1 MAFSQAISGLNVA
14 SSHLDVIGNNIANSA
29 TLGFKSA
36 SASFA
41 DVYAGSGIGLGVK
54 LAGIQQ
60 NFNDGSISKTNRAT
74 DLAISGGG
82 FFRLQDS
89 NGDIYYSR
97 NGQFGKDAK
106 GQLVTPQGMVV
117 TGYPVA
123 MLNGVPTIQ
132 KGALPAPITV
142 PTDMM
147 NARATDDIRMTANLD
162 SSKPVIAAGAPT
174 VFNPNDSSTYSY
186 SSSVTAFD
194 SLGNER
200 ALNVYFAKRGPNAN
214 PPAGAAVTDTQW
226 DIYVVDPN
234 QTFQANTP
242 ANHSLYFNQSGQLN
256 SGTVASPLAA
266 NFNFTLA
273 AHNGG
278 AQSQINFNL
287 AESRQQR
294 VAESS
299 ISRLEQNGFQ
309 AGQFTSFSFEEDGS
323 IRAAYSNGKQQ
334 LVGQVVLAN
343 FANPGGLV
351 AKGNNVW
358 SETGES
364 GTPIIG
370 TAGTGIL
377 GKLTANALEA
387 SNVDMGQELV
397 TMILAQ
403 RNYQSNAQTIKTQDQ
418 MLQTLVNL
426 R

>member
-29 TLGFKSA
+29 TFGFKSA

-60 NFNDGSISKTNRAT
+60 NFNDGSITKTNRAT

-89 NGDIYYSR
+89 NGDIFYSR

-117 TGYPVA
+117 TGYPVVT
-123 MLNGVPTIQ
+123 LNGVPTIQ
-132 KGALPAPITV
+132 KGALPTPITV

-162 SSKPVIAAGAPT
+162 SSKPVIAAIAPT
-174 VFNPNDSSTYSY
+174 VFNPNDSNTYSY

-200 ALNVYFAKRGPNAN
+200 ALNVYFAKRGPNAA
-214 PPAGAAVTDTQW
+214 PPPGVAATDIQW
-226 DIYVVDPN
+226 DIYVVDSSLAGAQP
-234 QTFQANTP
+234 QSL
-242 ANHSLYFNQSGQLN
+242 SLYFNQSGQLN
-256 SGTVASPLAA
+256 SGTAVNPLAA
-266 NFNFTLA
+266 NFTFTLA

-278 AQSQINFNL
+278 AASTINFNF
-287 AESRQQR
+287 ADSRQQR

-403 RNYQSNAQTIKTQDQ
+403 RNYQSNAQTIKSQDQ

>member
-1 MAFSQAISGLNVA
+1 MAFSQAISGLNAA

-29 TLGFKSA
+29 TFGFKSA

-60 NFNDGSISKTNRAT
+60 NFNDGSITKTNRAT

-82 FFRLQDS
+82 FFCLQDT

-106 GQLVTPQGMVV
+106 GQLVNPQGMVV

-162 SSKPVIAAGAPT
+162 SGKPAIDVAATP
-174 VFNPNDSSTYSY
+174 FNPTDNRTYSY

-200 ALNVYFAKRGPNAN
+200 ALNVYFAKRPSA
-214 PPAGAAVTDTQW
+214 AGVTDTSW
-226 DIYVVDPN
+226 DIYVVDP
-234 QTFQANTP
+234 TQAGIP
-242 ANHSLYFNQSGQLN
+242 ASSHSLSFDQNGQLTN
-256 SGTVASPLAA
+256 VA
-266 NFNFTLA
+266 NFNYTLA

-278 AQSQINFNL
+278 AAGTINFNF
-287 AESRQQR
+287 ADSRQQR
-294 VAESS
+294 LAESS

-309 AGQFTSFSFEEDGS
+309 AGEFTSFSFEEDGS
-323 IRAAYSNGKQQ
+323 IRASYANGQQQ

-358 SETGES
+358 SEAGSS
-364 GTPIIG
+364 GAPIIG

>member
-29 TLGFKSA
+29 TFGFKSA
-36 SASFA
+36 IASFA
-41 DVYAGSGIGLGVK
+41 DVYAGSGVGLGVK
-54 LAGIQQ
+54 LTAIQQ
-60 NFNDGSISKTNRAT
+60 NFSNGSITKTNRVT

-82 FFRLQDS
+82 FFRVQDT
-89 NGDIYYSR
+89 NGDIFYTR
-97 NGQFGKDAK
+97 NGQFDKNAK
-106 GQLVTPQGMVV
+106 GQLVNPQGMVV

-123 MLNGVPTIQ
+123 TINGIPTIQ
-132 KGALPAPITV
+132 PGASPAPIII

-147 NARATDDIRMTANLD
+147 NAKATDNISMTANLD
-162 SSKPVIAAGAPT
+162 SGKAVIPATTTFSPT
-174 VFNPNDSSTYSY
+174 DNKTYSY

-200 ALNVYFAKRGPNAN
+200 ALNVYFVKRGPNAA
-214 PPAGAAVTDTQW
+214 PSTDVKW
-226 DIYVVDPN
+226 DIYIVDPS
-234 QTFQANTP
+234 QTVPTTA
-242 ANHSLYFNQSGQLN
+242 SLSLNFNQHGQLN
-256 SGTVASPLAA
+256 PETAASPLAA
-266 NFNFTLA
+266 NFDYNLA
-273 AHNGG
+273 AHNGS
-278 AQSQINFNL
+278 AASVINFNF
-287 AESRQQR
+287 AGSRQQR
-294 VAESS
+294 LAESN
-299 ISRLEQNGFQ
+299 ISHIEKNGYQ
-309 AGQFTSFSFEEDGS
+309 AGEFTSFNFEEDGS
-323 IRAAYSNGKQQ
+323 ISASYSNSQQQ

-343 FANPGGLV
+343 FVNPTGLI

-358 SETGES
+358 AETSSS
-364 GTPIIG
+364 GTALIG

-377 GKLTANALEA
+377 GKLTSHALEA

>member
-1 MAFSQAISGLNVA
+1 MAFSQAISGLNAA

-29 TLGFKSA
+29 TFGFKSA

-60 NFNDGSISKTNRAT
+60 NFNDGSITKTNRAT

-89 NGDIYYSR
+89 NGDIFYSR

-132 KGALPAPITV
+132 KGALPSPITV

-162 SSKPVIAAGAPT
+162 SSKPVIGAT
-174 VFNPNDSSTYSY
+174 GATAFNPNDSSSY
-186 SSSVTAFD
+186 SSSVTAYD

-200 ALNVYFAKRGPNAN
+200 PLNVYFAKRGAN
-214 PPAGAAVTDTQW
+214 AGAAAPIATTDIQW
-226 DIYVVDPN
+226 DVYVVDP
-234 QTFQANTP
+234 TQAAP
-242 ANHSLYFNQSGQLN
+242 ANPSISLYFNQSGQLN
-256 SGTVASPLAA
+256 PGTAVNPLAA
-266 NFNFTLA
+266 NFGFNLA

-278 AQSQINFNL
+278 AASTINFNL

-294 VAESS
+294 VDQSS
-299 ISRLEQNGFQ
+299 ISRLEQNGYQ

-358 SETGES
+358 SETGDS

>member
-29 TLGFKSA
+29 TFGFKSA
-36 SASFA
+36 SASFV

-60 NFNDGSISKTNRAT
+60 NFNDGSITKTNRAT

-82 FFRLQDS
+82 FFRLQDT
-89 NGDIYYSR
+89 NGDIFYSR

-106 GQLVTPQGMVV
+106 GQLVNPQGMVV

-132 KGALPAPITV
+132 KGALPTPITIQ
-142 PTDMM
+142 TDMM

-162 SSKPVIAAGAPT
+162 SGQAAIAATGAT
-174 VFNPNDSSTYSY
+174 VFNPTDNKTYSY

-200 ALNVYFAKRGPNAN
+200 ALNVYFAKRPGA
-214 PPAGAAVTDTQW
+214 AGAANTQW
-226 DIYVVDPN
+226 DIYEVDPS
-234 QTFQANTP
+234 QAALGAPSHTL
-242 ANHSLYFNQSGQLN
+242 SFNQNGQLT
-256 SGTVASPLAA
+256 SAA
-266 NFNFTLA
+266 NFNFNLA
-273 AHNGG
+273 AHNNG
-278 AQSQINFNL
+278 AASTINFNF
-287 AESRQQR
+287 ADSRQQR
-294 VAESS
+294 LASS
-299 ISRLEQNGFQ
+299 DISRLEKNGYQ
-309 AGQFTSFSFEEDGS
+309 AGQFTGFSFEEDGS
-323 IRAAYSNGKQQ
+323 IRASCANGQQQ
-334 LVGQVVLAN
+334 LVGQVILAN

-358 SETGES
+358 SETGSS
-364 GTPIIG
+364 GAQIIG